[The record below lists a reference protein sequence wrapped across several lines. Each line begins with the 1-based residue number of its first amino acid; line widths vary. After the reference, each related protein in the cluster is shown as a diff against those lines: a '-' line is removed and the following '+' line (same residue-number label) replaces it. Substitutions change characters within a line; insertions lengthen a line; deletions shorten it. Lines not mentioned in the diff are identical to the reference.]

1 MRYTTSWME
10 NSECV
15 TECAALEF
23 GTTVTCTS
31 HVGRW
36 HQLLLSG
43 NGNRWHPDGVNA
55 WLRELGIF
63 GQRSHEKRIPREVFR
78 LSNRHIAILLRHL
91 WATDGCIGNSEA
103 HAVSMYYATNSP
115 GLAADVAA
123 LLLRLGIVSRTD
135 IVDQEPYLAGYRVH
149 VA

>member
-43 NGNRWHPDGVNA
+43 NGNRWHPAGVNA

-63 GQRSHEKRIPREVFR
+63 GQRSYQKRIPDAAFKLPTRQV
-78 LSNRHIAILLRHL
+78 AILLRHL
-91 WATDGCIGNSEA
+91 WATDGCI
-103 HAVSMYYATNSP
+103 AVRRGRGAPSVYYATNSE

-123 LLLRLGIVSRTD
+123 LLLRVGIV
-135 IVDQEPYLAGYRVH
+135 
-149 VA
+149 